1 MDSLRIVTWYEEEK
15 MNDEDAL
22 YLQRAE
28 NELVAAQ
35 MLFEVSS
42 NPILQ
47 KEQFKLEKDFTFY
60 STVISHSYYSIFYS
74 AKAILMKNGIKT
86 EAPEVHKK
94 TLEAFESYL
103 VNTGKLDIELLKIY
117 KKMIVRAD
125 ALLGIFSLEKRKR
138 GEFTY
143 QKLPQANKEPAQES
157 LNNASFFFKN
167 INKILRWRTY
177 SVNAPSFRHFP
188 TVANKSNL

>member
-1 MDSLRIVTWYEEEK
+1 MDEK
-15 MNDEDAL
+15 MSNEFEL

-35 MLFEVSS
+35 MLFDVSS
-42 NPILQ
+42 NPDLQ

-60 STVISHSYYSIFYS
+60 SIVIGHSYYSIFYS
-74 AKAILMKNGIKT
+74 AKAILIKNNVET
-86 EAPEVHKK
+86 EAPEVHRR
-94 TLEAFESYL
+94 TVEAFEKYL
-103 VNTGKLDIELLKIY
+103 VRTGKLDIELLKIY
-117 KKMIVRAD
+117 QKMIVRAD

-157 LNNASFFFKN
+157 LDNAYFFFKN
-167 INKILRWRTY
+167 VNKILR
-177 SVNAPSFRHFP
+177 
-188 TVANKSNL
+188 

>member
-1 MDSLRIVTWYEEEK
+1 MSGETE
-15 MNDEDAL
+15 L

-42 NPILQ
+42 NTTLQ

-60 STVISHSYYSIFYS
+60 SIVISHSYYSIFYS
-74 AKAILMKNGIKT
+74 AKAILIKNGIKT

-94 TLEAFESYL
+94 TLEAFEKDL
-103 VNTGKLDIELLKIY
+103 VRTGKLDIELLKIY
-117 KKMIVRAD
+117 QKMIIRAD
-125 ALLGIFSLEKRKR
+125 ALLGIFSKEKRKR

-167 INKILRWRTY
+167 INKIIR
-177 SVNAPSFRHFP
+177 
-188 TVANKSNL
+188 